1 MSILSAKVCFQKP
14 VKSIDIWNNRGGVQ
28 TTVFDKE
35 LLANELKT
43 FRRENGLHQNELAE
57 KLGLNRSTVSF
68 FENQK
73 QLPSTEVL
81 NRICD
86 LLGKPAEYF
95 FVQEKE
101 DPVVFMMGKMD
112 ESDKDTLA
120 KVIERIKVRK
130 KYISLI
136 KRIGD

>member
-1 MSILSAKVCFQKP
+1 ML
-14 VKSIDIWNNRGGVQ
+14 
-28 TTVFDKE
+28 TVFDKE

-68 FENQK
+68 RNQK

-86 LLGKPAEYF
+86 LLENLRNTLYRK
-95 FVQEKE
+95 KE

-112 ESDKDTLA
+112 ES
-120 KVIERIKVRK
+120 IRILWQK
-130 KYISLI
+130 
-136 KRIGD
+136 